1 MSDQLIHDIQA
12 ASQTLKRPDG
22 DAYRSLAVPEIQKIA
37 AAAGLSGREVEVAAL
52 EIGIIPERY
61 TRNMKSLSAAEQV
74 KLLNSTVSIVGL
86 GGLGGTVTEMLAR
99 IGIGRLNLIDGDV
112 FEDSNLNRQITS
124 TTAKVGLSKAD
135 TARKRV
141 AQINPGLSV
150 TTQQLFLDEQNAAK
164 LIAGSDVVVDCLD
177 SLKSRYFL
185 AVACRNAGAP
195 LVVAA
200 VAGLSGQVTVFF
212 PGDIGFESVYG
223 VPGEMPEKGV
233 ETRLGNLAPI
243 VGMIANIEC
252 AEAVKILLGR
262 GNPLRNRM
270 LLVDLLES
278 TFETIDLV

>member
-1 MSDQLIHDIQA
+1 MSNQLIQDIRA
-12 ASQTLKRPDG
+12 ASRTLKRPDG
-22 DAYRSLAVPEIQKIA
+22 DEYRSLAIQAVQKIA
-37 AAAGLSGREVEVAAL
+37 SEARCTGREVEITAL
-52 EIGIIPERY
+52 ENDIIPERY
-61 TRNMKSLSAAEQV
+61 TRNMKSLSTVEQI
-74 KLLNSTVSIVGL
+74 KLLNATVTIVGL
-86 GGLGGTVTEMLAR
+86 GGLGGTVMEMLAR
-99 IGIGRLNLIDGDV
+99 IGIGQLNLIDGDV

-124 TTAKVGLSKAD
+124 STAKVGASKAD
-135 TARKRV
+135 TARERV
-141 AQINPGLSV
+141 AQINSGLTV
-150 TTQQLFLDEQNAAK
+150 TTQQQFLDEQNAAE

-177 SLKSRYFL
+177 SLKSRYYL

-212 PGDIGFESVYG
+212 PDDNGFESVYG

-233 ETRLGNLAPI
+233 ETQLGNLAPI

-278 TFETIDLV
+278 TFETVDMT

>member
-1 MSDQLIHDIQA
+1 MSDQLLNDLQA
-12 ASQTLKRPDG
+12 ASRTLTRPDG
-22 DAYRSLAVPEIQKIA
+22 NNYQSLAVRDVQKIA
-37 AAAGLSGREVEVAAL
+37 AATGLTGRQVEITAL
-52 EIGIIPERY
+52 ENDIVPERY
-61 TRNMKSLSAAEQV
+61 TRNMTLLSAAEQV
-74 KLLNSTVSIVGL
+74 KLLNATVTIVGL

-99 IGIGRLNLIDGDV
+99 IGIGGLSLIDGDV

-124 TTAKVGLSKAD
+124 TTANVGRSKAD
-135 TARKRV
+135 TARERV

-150 TTQQLFLDEQNAAK
+150 TTHQLFLDEQNAAD

-177 SLKSRYFL
+177 TLTSRYYL

-212 PGDIGFESVYG
+212 PDDNGFESVYG
-223 VPGEMPEKGV
+223 VPGEIPEKGV

-278 TFETIDLV
+278 TFETVDLK